1 MGKLLAMKFRA
12 TSIKQSLESSPL
24 LRLAIAGIFLLL
36 LTLSLRELNSAPQSA
51 PDFEAGSA
59 GEEVIVEILSGE
71 SGSEIGK
78 KLELLSVVKSSTA
91 FFRVAVAD
99 PRSQRIAPGEHRIE
113 TRIPA
118 KTALEQLLD
127 PSRIPNLIVVRD
139 GQRLSE
145 ISESIIDFGISKA
158 ELEKSIK
165 AFSPPEIFK
174 TKNIEGFLYPA
185 QYSFNKSVDA
195 DEIVSAMLKRFSSAT
210 KDLNWKNERELTP
223 FEVMVIASLVQ
234 TEGTPDVFG
243 KVSRVIYNRLE
254 KRMPLQFD
262 STVHYALGRRG
273 EIRVSLN
280 DIKVKN
286 RYNTFIYPGLP
297 PGPIGSPTKA
307 AIYAALN
314 PEAGNWLYFVTVKPF
329 DTRFTNSYDQF
340 LGWKSEYKRNFKA
353 GLFD

>member
-1 MGKLLAMKFRA
+1 MKFKAASLKR
-12 TSIKQSLESSPL
+12 SLESSAL
-24 LRLAIAGIFLLL
+24 LRLVTAGIFLVLV
-36 LTLSLRELNSAPQSA
+36 TLSLRELNSAPENA
-51 PDFEAGSA
+51 PDFEAGYA

-71 SGSEIGK
+71 SGSEIGR
-78 KLELLSVVKSSTA
+78 KLESLSVVKSSAA

-99 PRSQRIAPGEHRIE
+99 TRSQRIAPGEHRIE
-113 TRIPA
+113 TQIPA

-127 PSRIPNLIVVRD
+127 PNRIPNLIVVRD

-145 ISESIIDFGISKA
+145 TSESIIKFGILRA
-158 ELEKSIK
+158 ELEKSIRT
-165 AFSPPEIFK
+165 FSPPKMFK

-185 QYSFNKSVDA
+185 QYSFNKSVDS

-210 KDLNWKNERELTP
+210 KDLDWKNERDLTP

-243 KVSRVIYNRLE
+243 RVSRVIYNRLE

-280 DIKVKN
+280 DIKVKS

-307 AIYAALN
+307 AIDAALN

-340 LGWKSEYKRNFKA
+340 LEWKSEYKRNFKA
-353 GLFD
+353 GLFE

>member
-1 MGKLLAMKFRA
+1 MKFKAASLKR
-12 TSIKQSLESSPL
+12 SLESSAL
-24 LRLAIAGIFLLL
+24 LRLVTAGIFLVLV
-36 LTLSLRELNSAPQSA
+36 TLSLRELNSAPENA

-71 SGSEIGK
+71 SGSEIGR
-78 KLELLSVVKSSTA
+78 KLESLSVVKSSAA

-99 PRSQRIAPGEHRIE
+99 TRSQRIAPGEHRIE
-113 TRIPA
+113 TQIPA

-127 PSRIPNLIVVRD
+127 PTRIPNLIVVRD

-145 ISESIIDFGISKA
+145 TSESIIKFGILRA
-158 ELEKSIK
+158 ELEKSIRT
-165 AFSPPEIFK
+165 FSPPKMFK

-185 QYSFNKSVDA
+185 QYSFNKSVDS

-210 KDLNWKNERELTP
+210 KDLDWKNERDLTP
-223 FEVMVIASLVQ
+223 FEVMVIASLIQ

-243 KVSRVIYNRLE
+243 RVSRVIYNRIE

-280 DIKVKN
+280 DIKVKS

-307 AIYAALN
+307 AIDAALN

-353 GLFD
+353 GLFE